1 MGDIIEFYC
10 NNSHI
15 MNEAIDRIVVE
26 IYSFKRHCGD
36 KSILLSG
43 CGSKSGT
50 TTTAINLAIALAGSG
65 WKTLLVDCDLR
76 KGTKFKHLNE
86 NIDIGLTNYL
96 AEEVEVNKV
105 ICETNYECLS
115 YVPSGIA
122 SNSPIRLLCSAK
134 MEEFVLNAK
143 ANYDFIIFDL
153 PSLNIVADANILFP
167 YVDGIALVASL
178 NQTTKRQLSD
188 ARRKVSKFSD
198 KCYGLIVNQVDLPQ
212 YKKYIKD
219 YDYFGEENMSKR
231 YKSYNHNAKKQK
243 RKNR

>member
-10 NNSHI
+10 NNSQI
-15 MNEAIDRIVVE
+15 MNDAIDRIVVE
-26 IYSFKRHCGD
+26 IYSYKKHFGD

-50 TTTAINLAIALAGSG
+50 TTTAINLAIALSAAG

-76 KGTKFKHLNE
+76 KGSKFKKLNE
-86 NIDIGLTNYL
+86 NIGVGLTDYL
-96 AEEVEVNKV
+96 AEKAEVDKV
-105 ICETNYECLS
+105 ICETNYEYLN
-115 YVPSGIA
+115 YVPSGTA
-122 SNSPIRLLCSAK
+122 SNSPIRLLCSTRL
-134 MEEFVLNAK
+134 EEFVSYVKAK
-143 ANYDFIIFDL
+143 YDYIIFDF
-153 PSLNIVADANILFP
+153 PSLNIVADANIMFP

-178 NQTTKRQLSD
+178 NQTTKRQLCD
-188 ARRKVSKFSD
+188 ARRKVSKFGD

-231 YKSYNHNAKKQK
+231 YKRYNRNDKKLIK
-243 RKNR
+243 DNG